1 MISSSREECPVDSTG
16 LKAPIILVV
25 DDEETSRKSL
35 IRLLEREGYRVA
47 AGQNGEEGLKL
58 AGALQPDL
66 ILTDLVMPGMD
77 GYELCR
83 QIRRHDELADLPIII
98 FTSTDDKNA
107 RVLGIEAGADD
118 FLPKPIEP
126 GLLKARVR
134 MITRLNRY
142 RRIKAQRTRLTW
154 VVENASEGYV
164 LCNRDGLITFSN
176 SRARELLNLPPEP
189 DGLAL
194 YPHLRKEFT
203 PLPSEEWRRWP
214 YLDNDSKLELLRP
227 ETARLPAC
235 WLEVKVLTHYLGH
248 DYEVLLR
255 VADVTA
261 EKNTHQSVWTFESL
275 ISHKLRTPLTKIS
288 WGVGFIQKKAEKL
301 TLQQVVDFANQAAG
315 GVEDLKTV
323 LEEVLAYI
331 NAPTAVPGGHG
342 MLLNS
347 VSETVQETAGLLGL
361 SPIKMEPWSVLPP
374 SIYLSKPAFEMI
386 CFELLQNS
394 KKFHPEHNPQITVNI
409 SFENGFV
416 HFGFTDDGTGLS
428 PDQLVQAVKPY
439 YQAEKGFSGQV
450 PGLGL
455 GLSMVCTM
463 IQKVGGKV
471 RLRNRSDRKGLVVE
485 FMVPVAR
492 AK

>member
-1 MISSSREECPVDSTG
+1 MTIRIGEECPTEVTA
-16 LKAPIILVV
+16 LTAPIILVI
-25 DDEETSRKSL
+25 DDDETSRKSVT
-35 IRLLEREGYRVA
+35 RLLEREGYRVA
-47 AGQNGEEGLKL
+47 ASQDGREGLRL
-58 AGALQPDL
+58 AVALQPDL

-83 QIRRHDELADLPIII
+83 QLRAHDELSDIPIII
-98 FTSTDDKNA
+98 FTSNDDKDG
-107 RVLGIEAGADD
+107 RVLGLEAGADD
-118 FLPKPIEP
+118 FLPKPVEP

-164 LCNRDGLITFSN
+164 LCNKEGLITFCN
-176 SRARELLNLPPEP
+176 SRARELLNLPTKP
-189 DGLAL
+189 DEFAL
-194 YPHLRKEFT
+194 YPHLRREFT
-203 PLPSEEWRRWP
+203 LIPADEWRKWP

-261 EKNTHQSVWTFESL
+261 EKNTQQSVWTFESL

-288 WGVGFIQKKAEKL
+288 WGVSFIQKKAEKL
-301 TLQQVVDFANQAAG
+301 STEQIKEFANQASG
-315 GVEDLKTV
+315 GVEDLKSV
-323 LEEVLAYI
+323 LEEILAYI

-342 MLLNS
+342 MQLTT
-347 VSETVQETAGLLGL
+347 VTDTVQETAGLLGL
-361 SPIKMEPWSVLPP
+361 SPVQLEPWSFLPP
-374 SIYLSKPAFEMI
+374 SVYLSKPAFEMI

-394 KKFHPEHNPQITVNI
+394 KKFHPDHNPHVTVNV

-416 HFGFTDDGTGLS
+416 HFGFTDDGTGLP
-428 PDQLVQAVKPY
+428 PDQLAQAVKPY
-439 YQAEKGFSGQV
+439 YQAEKGFSGQI
-450 PGLGL
+450 PGMGLGL
-455 GLSMVCTM
+455 TMVCTM
-463 IQKVGGKV
+463 VQKVGGKV

-492 AK
+492 AD